1 MFKKIVKEFKWGQHN
16 VRLETGE
23 IARQAGGAVIVN
35 VEDTARDGRR
45 RENGKAGPGFL
56 PADR

>member
-23 IARQAGGAVIVN
+23 IARQAN
-35 VEDTARDGRR
+35 VV
-45 RENGKAGPGFL
+45 L
-56 PADR
+56 